1 MLSPSRYLSWD
12 QCGCWDEVMNRA
24 RVRAEI
30 RVRARAGVGIRLR
43 ARGRVGHWAM
53 NRSEP
58 DLFIANTIVCA

>member
-12 QCGCWDEVMNRA
+12 QCGCWDEVINRA
-24 RVRAEI
+24 RAGVGAMD
-30 RVRARAGVGIRLR
+30 RVGVGIRLR
-43 ARGRVGHWAM
+43 ARGRVGDWAM